1 MALLTCHDC
10 GKEIIS
16 SPISFKVG
24 FSVAEYTGTVNEFF
38 KCQDCYKTD
47 PILRNFQE
55 CEVYSRIVGY
65 IRPVKNWNESKR
77 TEFGD
82 RKVFGIKEEEKL
94 KEESLQEEKCSN
106 GVCRMRN

>member
-24 FSVAEYTGTVNEFF
+24 FNEFF

-82 RKVFGIKEEEKL
+82 RKVFGIKEESELFEEEKC
-94 KEESLQEEKCSN
+94 KEEEIQEEKCSN